1 MAQAIREVMTSNP
14 ATIESSATVV
24 DAAQLMRD
32 EDVGLVPVTEGGR
45 LVGTITD
52 RDITI
57 RVVAEAKDPQSTTVR
72 DVASTDVVT
81 LNPDQDFEEAVRLM
95 SQHQVRRLPVVEGG
109 QLVGIVAQADVA
121 TEGED
126 TKTGQLV
133 QGISQ

>member
-57 RVVAEAKDPQSTTVR
+57 RVVAESKDPQSTTVR

-133 QGISQ
+133 QDISQ

>member
-1 MAQAIREVMTSNP
+1 MAQAIRNVMTSSP

-24 DAAQLMRD
+24 EAAKLMRD
-32 EDVGLVPVTEGGR
+32 KDVGLLPVTEGGR

-57 RVVAEAKDPQSTTVR
+57 RVVAESKDPQSTTVR

-81 LNPDQDFEEAVRLM
+81 LNPDQDFDEAVRLM
-95 SQHQVRRLPVVEGG
+95 SQHQVRRLPVVEDG

-126 TKTGQLV
+126 AKTGQLV
-133 QGISQ
+133 QDISQ